1 MNLFFNDKDEIFSAK
16 RQRRS
21 RCISYRNGSGLP
33 IEKQKPCHQNYR
45 LFLLNSQVFCTIL
58 KFDLRI
64 LYPAQDNSPPPFSS
78 QFSCFLWK
86 TVMSWLWCLFQCL
99 YSVSSHP
106 IFKSLIRWR
115 WSILTFYHYIFSK
128 CYSLAINLIY
138 TTNWIF
144 LNNHPLGKITSQKR
158 L

>member
-1 MNLFFNDKDEIFSAK
+1 MNLLFNEQDKTFSAK
-16 RQRRS
+16 RQRRPH
-21 RCISYRNGSGLP
+21 CISYRNGSGLT

-64 LYPAQDNSPPPFSS
+64 LYPAQDNFSPFSS
-78 QFSCFLWK
+78 QFSGFLWS
-86 TVMSWLWCLFQCL
+86 TVASWLWCLFQCL

-128 CYSLAINLIY
+128 CYSFAINSIY
-138 TTNWIF
+138 TTNWIS